1 MPFEWTMSD
10 DSLGEG
16 ARRIAREQADRIL
29 AAARATDK
37 PTGPRIH
44 DARRRSK
51 RLRGLIR
58 LIRSDFGPYSR
69 TNSELRD
76 AARLLSGARDERVL
90 RQALLDLLARYDMAP
105 PPLAAIAEDEAA
117 NEQALASFC
126 ERFER
131 IRAGIEGWNVIRI
144 DRDTLADGL
153 KATYRRGRETGERA
167 LKSLEIEALH
177 AWRKQVKYHWHH
189 LSLMQGFDGSET
201 RQAIRAASELGDL
214 LGTHHDLA
222 VLNQR
227 LAAAPASL
235 GFSAPPKE
243 VRAVLARRQGEIEIA
258 IRTLSREVY
267 QQRPRLLLEHYR
279 SMIAQAAG
287 AGSRW
292 A

>member
-10 DSLGEG
+10 PSLGEG

-37 PTGPRIH
+37 ATGPRIH

-58 LIRSDFGPYSR
+58 LVRADFSPYSR
-69 TNSELRD
+69 TNAELRD

-117 NEQALASFC
+117 NEQALAAFAQ
-126 ERFER
+126 RFER
-131 IRAGIEGWNVIRI
+131 IREGIETWPVGRI
-144 DRDTLADGL
+144 DRRTLTDGM
-153 KATYRRGRETGERA
+153 KATYRRGRHAGEAA
-167 LKSLEIEALH
+167 LKSLDIDALH

-235 GFSAPPKE
+235 GFSVPPVD
-243 VRAVLARRQGEIEIA
+243 VRSVLSKRQGEIEVA
-258 IRTLSREVY
+258 IRTLHREVY

-279 SMIAQAAG
+279 AMIAQAAE